1 MSLRRC
7 SQWHHHTRLTGIPG
21 DRMIKYVLFFG
32 YGRGQAI
39 ALKTAI
45 ACPQNRLMAR
55 YEMAHYE

>member
-21 DRMIKYVLFFG
+21 DRMIKYVLFAG

-45 ACPQNRLMAR
+45 ACPQN
-55 YEMAHYE
+55 